1 MLDEHRAQVPPAWAA
16 RVRVMI
22 VGQVLSDWLGFDNA
36 REQELQREGA
46 FGL

>member
-1 MLDEHRAQVPPAWAA
+1 MVHASCDNG
-16 RVRVMI
+16 RV
-22 VGQVLSDWLGFDNA
+22 QVLSDWLGFDSA